1 MNNLKTAI
9 AELVKENTN
18 ITDDDLKKELKKIKI
33 EINDQEFNNVLLH
46 LEIQGLISV
55 TRSGKDKRRIEI
67 GTRTAKQPQTI
78 W

>member
-9 AELVKENTN
+9 VELVKENTN

>member
-1 MNNLKTAI
+1 MNHLKTAI
-9 AELVKENTN
+9 SEIVQELGNT
-18 ITDDDLKKELKKIKI
+18 TDDDLKSRLKKKKI
-33 EINDQEFNNVLLH
+33 EINDQELNNILLH

-55 TRSGKDKRRIEI
+55 TRIGKDKRRIEI

>member
-1 MNNLKTAI
+1 MNHLKTI
-9 AELVKENTN
+9 ISELVQEYNN

-33 EINDQEFNNVLLH
+33 NINDQELNNVLFH

-55 TRSGKDKRRIEI
+55 TKIGKNKRRIEI

>member
-1 MNNLKTAI
+1 MNHLKTAI
-9 AELVKENTN
+9 SEIVQELGNT
-18 ITDDDLKKELKKIKI
+18 TDDDLKSRLKKKKI
-33 EINDQEFNNVLLH
+33 EINDQELNNVLLH

-55 TRSGKDKRRIEI
+55 TRIGKDKRRIEI

>member
-1 MNNLKTAI
+1 MNHLKTAI
-9 AELVKENTN
+9 SELVQEHSN

-33 EINDQEFNNVLLH
+33 AINDQELNNTLLH

-55 TRSGKDKRRIEI
+55 MKIGKDKRRIEI

-78 W
+78 C

>member
-1 MNNLKTAI
+1 MNHLKTVI
-9 AELVKENTN
+9 SELVQEHNN

-33 EINDQEFNNVLLH
+33 DINDQKLNNILLY

-55 TRSGKDKRRIEI
+55 TRIGKDKRRIEL